1 MSLLLCQ
8 CNAIFEHE
16 VQACIRR
23 GARRVDGAGGRGEA
37 GTGGGSCRGA
47 TKTMIEEEAQRRRAG
62 ADVPDAL
69 FQLPLFAAAAKKSKP
84 KPGY

>member
-23 GARRVDGAGGRGEA
+23 GARTVDEVGERCEA
-37 GTGGGSCRGA
+37 GTGCGSCRGA
-47 TKTMIEEEAQRRRAG
+47 IKTMIEEEAQRRRAG

-69 FQLPLFAAAAKKSKP
+69 FQLPLFAAAAKKAKP

>member
-23 GARRVDGAGGRGEA
+23 GARTVDEVGERCEA
-37 GTGGGSCRGA
+37 GTGCGSCRGA
-47 TKTMIEEEAQRRRAG
+47 IKTMIEEEAQRRRAG